1 MSTVARGPA
10 AERRRPALAAFL
22 RSRRAR
28 ITPAD
33 VGLPPGV
40 RRRTPGLRRE
50 EVAQLAGVGVTW
62 YTWLEQGRRI
72 NASAQVLDAVART
85 LRLDAAEREHLFH
98 LAEVPFAGGH
108 GDDTDAAAVGADV
121 QTVLDALVPL
131 PAVVYNARYDV
142 LGQNVA
148 YAAVFLGGP
157 GGPGAPVRPGGG
169 PNALWSLFAG
179 RLEDCPLVFRDSE
192 LKIMVA
198 TLRAAYGNHV
208 GEPAWERF
216 LRQLCEKSAEFAGL
230 WASGDV
236 VPPGPRLKTFRHPLV
251 GHIRL
256 RSESMSINGIPEAR
270 MVVYVPADEE
280 SRRHIGTLSDR
291 ARRS

>member
-1 MSTVARGPA
+1 VVDVTMAAAARGS
-10 AERRRPALAAFL
+10 ERDRRRPELAAFL

-33 VGLPPGV
+33 IGLPPGT

-85 LRLDAAEREHLFH
+85 LRLDVAEREHLFH
-98 LAEVPFAGGH
+98 LAEVPFAPGH
-108 GDDTDAAAVGADV
+108 ANGAAPAPSVSEDTRA
-121 QTVLDALVPL
+121 VLDALDPL
-131 PAVVYNARYDV
+131 PSVIYNTRYD
-142 LGQNVA
+142 LLAHNRSYQTL
-148 YAAVFLGGP
+148 FLGWRGIPEGP
-157 GGPGAPVRPGGG
+157 C
-169 PNALWSLFAG
+169 NALWLLFTG
-179 RLEDCPLVFRDSE
+179 RPEDCPLIARSEE

-198 TLRAAYGNHV
+198 TLRSAYGSHV

-216 LRQLCEKSAEFAGL
+216 LAGLTRQSPEFAEM

-236 VPPGPRLKTFRHPLV
+236 APPGPRVKAFRHPAV
-251 GHIRL
+251 GEIRMRTQSL
-256 RSESMSINGIPEAR
+256 SINGMPDAR
-270 MVVYVPADEE
+270 MVVYVPGDEE
-280 SRRHIGTLSDR
+280 SRRSVELLR
-291 ARRS
+291 ARQA